1 MKDKT
6 QVYMHSATYAREN
19 NELPEYRASYKANEA
34 CRDAIDAA
42 ISKHYRNN
50 ILDRAAVQEVAAQFG
65 FERML
70 YVVANTIR
78 HKDWDGRISFGNKQ
92 WAKSFPVVQDIGGM
106 GDDRTTGFVSNSHP
120 GLFDVFAQEARHAYM
135 LTQPLKA
142 TDIKQEAERILGKL
156 QAQREPNS
164 PNGTHFMVEISPD
177 FLARASSK
185 NTDRLFS
192 MLPFRSLTFSSLKD
206 HKGIYAM
213 ITRDEDRSKPLRTGR
228 KQESVL
234 GKLEAIKADSM
245 ERGKSVTKKQHDVER

>member
-6 QVYMHSATYAREN
+6 KIYLHSAVYAREN
-19 NELPEYRASYKANEA
+19 NELPEYRASYKANVA

-42 ISKHYRNN
+42 ISKHYRDNT
-50 ILDRAAVQEVAAQFG
+50 LSRAAVQEVAAQFG
-65 FERML
+65 FDRML

-78 HKDWDGRISFGNKQ
+78 HKDWDGRISFDNKQ
-92 WAKSFPVVQDIGGM
+92 WAKSFAVVHDIGGM
-106 GDDRTTGFVSNSHP
+106 GDDRTIGFVANSHP
-120 GLFDVFAQEARHAYM
+120 GLFDLFAEEARHAFL

-142 TDIKQEAERILGKL
+142 AEIKQEAARILSKL

-192 MLPFRSLTFSSLKD
+192 MLPFRSLSFSSLKD
-206 HKGIYAM
+206 RKGIYALV
-213 ITRDEDRSKPLRTGR
+213 TSDEDRSKPLRTGR
-228 KQESVL
+228 KQESLL
-234 GKLEAIKADSM
+234 GKLEVMKADSP
-245 ERGKSVTKKQHDVER
+245 ERGKTVSKKQHDTER